1 MGWARYI
8 LGPVNQSPTFRLDGD
23 LEVRMSN
30 FVTLVVEDDAFQR
43 EALAELLKDDGFE
56 VIECATAEAAEL
68 VIASSGTEL
77 QALVTDN
84 NLPGVMS
91 GAELAQYAS
100 CQHPKMNIIIISGMK
115 GEPYSGQRH
124 VLAEAL
130 HCRAVARCSPRLKRV
145 GLAPEIASIPH
156 AFSHTASSL
165 RTAAAEFPTF
175 SIAF

>member
-1 MGWARYI
+1 
-8 LGPVNQSPTFRLDGD
+8 
-23 LEVRMSN
+23 MSN

-84 NLPGVMS
+84 NLPGAMS

-100 CQHPKMNIIIISGMK
+100 CQHPRINIIIISDMTVN
-115 GEPYSGQRH
+115 H
-124 VLAEAL
+124 VPVNATVLQKPFTAEQL
-130 HCRAVARCSPRLKRV
+130 LDAVRD
-145 GLAPEIASIPH
+145 
-156 AFSHTASSL
+156 
-165 RTAAAEFPTF
+165 
-175 SIAF
+175 